1 MCHER
6 WTFYKNLS
14 VFGHIE
20 NLRMDNIALKTFTS
34 NSGKISWWKFYNC
47 LVCMNSQLI
56 THARMQRWI
65 WNLQLHLYQPIQ
77 LLNNKYWFMKSWG
90 VRLTWLDC
98 NHSESK
104 WTLYRVVL
112 AILINK
118 LLKSNISAV
127 FFFIPIQWEIHL
139 KICQILFRLVY
150 LWILSIFI
158 LLALLVNLEHGKL
171 CLLFHCLPGSLIYN
185 AQGSSYVI
193 KLCWQ
198 KYAKSLKL
206 LSPSPIEIACSN
218 LSEAYSPLIFLQG
231 YSCWTC
237 F

>member
-1 MCHER
+1 MHDEQ
-6 WTFYKNLS
+6 WIFYEDFS

-20 NLRMDNIALKTFTS
+20 NLRTNNIALKTFTS

-118 LLKSNISAV
+118 LLKGNISAV

-171 CLLFHCLPGSLIYN
+171 CLLFHCLPEF
-185 AQGSSYVI
+185 V
-193 KLCWQ
+193 W
-198 KYAKSLKL
+198 
-206 LSPSPIEIACSN
+206 EFN
-218 LSEAYSPLIFLQG
+218 L
-231 YSCWTC
+231 
-237 F
+237 

>member
-1 MCHER
+1 
-6 WTFYKNLS
+6 
-14 VFGHIE
+14 
-20 NLRMDNIALKTFTS
+20 
-34 NSGKISWWKFYNC
+34 
-47 LVCMNSQLI
+47 MNSQLI

-77 LLNNKYWFMKSWG
+77 LLNNKYWFMESWG

-104 WTLYRVVL
+104 WTLYRVAL

-118 LLKSNISAV
+118 LLKGNISAV

-139 KICQILFRLVY
+139 KICQILFRSVY

-158 LLALLVNLEHGKL
+158 LLALLVDLEHGKL
-171 CLLFHCLPGSLIYN
+171 CLLFHCLLKFVWEFKMILEHYNYYN
-185 AQGSSYVI
+185 AQGSSYVT
-193 KLCWQ
+193 KLCRQ
-198 KYAKSLKL
+198 KYAKSSNYYHQAPLK
-206 LSPSPIEIACSN
+206 SPVAIYQWLINSS
-218 LSEAYSPLIFLQG
+218 LIFLQG